1 MPPLPI
7 VWCCATPPTPISS
20 YILRLYTEHFTGDFT
35 LLDQVPLTDLSE
47 KERENVLGILC
58 TGGFAQSKVILGKEI
73 MDSLP
78 NLKVISTPST
88 GINHIDVEAASARG
102 IRVGHTPGHFLS
114 DSVAD
119 FAFGLLLASAR
130 SIIDADKVAKSSNIT
145 SFQVSVECTARSA
158 TRTCVMKLTIIKAGG
173 LNGRILTSWRG
184 PEYKPSA
191 VRSAHM
197 LGVKNKNLICL
208 I

>member
-1 MPPLPI
+1 MMPPLPI
-7 VWCCATPPTPISS
+7 VWCYATPPTPANS

-35 LLDQVPLTDLSE
+35 LLDQVPLSDLSE

-58 TGGFAQSKVILGKEI
+58 TGGFTQSLILGKEI

-88 GINHIDVEAASARG
+88 GINHIDMEAASARG
-102 IRVGHTPGHFLS
+102 IRVGHAPGHFLS

-130 SIIDADKVAKSSNIT
+130 SIIKADEVTKSSHNT
-145 SFQVSVECTARSA
+145 SLQLPVGCTARSA
-158 TRTCVMKLTIIKAGG
+158 
-173 LNGRILTSWRG
+173 
-184 PEYKPSA
+184 
-191 VRSAHM
+191 
-197 LGVKNKNLICL
+197 
-208 I
+208 